1 MKNITILISL
11 MLIGSNLLAKDLVDG
26 YILMSNNDTIKCK
39 IKVPKDLALFDKVSI
54 QDSLGKEQTYKAKNI
69 DINGFGFFYQ
79 GQKYDYTLIID
90 DRRGAQ
96 FLMRKLAGT
105 RFNLYYRYDY
115 VSFASGASYRSD
127 TYMLEDTAKR
137 SVTVTGNAFS
147 SYKKKIKAFL
157 KDDPAMLDLFEKT
170 VSGITDIEQ
179 FVKQA
184 NSL

>member
-1 MKNITILISL
+1 MKNIHFLIGL
-11 MLIGSNLLAKDLVDG
+11 MLIGSNLLAKDWVDG
-26 YILMSNNDTIKCK
+26 YTLLPNDDTVKCK
-39 IKVPKDLALFDKVSI
+39 IKVPKDLDLFDKVSV
-54 QDSLGKEQTYKAKNI
+54 QDSLGMEQTYKSKNKE
-69 DINGFGFFYQ
+69 INGFGFFYKD
-79 GQKYDYTLIID
+79 QKYDYALIVD
-90 DRRGAQ
+90 DRGGAQ

-115 VSFASGASYRSD
+115 MSFGSGASYRSD
-127 TYMLEDTAKR
+127 TYMLQDTAKR

-170 VSGITDIEQ
+170 VSGITDIEK